1 MATIV
6 REQGR
11 QAGWLG
17 GITRYQWLVL
27 FVAWLGWSLD
37 ATDFNLYS
45 LVLRPAI
52 TELLGGQA
60 SAAEL
65 GQVGGIVSTVGLLG
79 WALGGFLFGMLADYI
94 GRVRTLTI
102 SIALFSLF
110 TALQGVAQA
119 PWQLGLFRFLGGLG
133 TGAEIIVGIPL
144 LIEVF
149 GGASRAKVAGIMM
162 TGGAFGNIFGS
173 WIYALVGPY
182 GWRPVFFVGILP
194 ALLLI
199 IVRRNMVEPERF
211 VAVQER
217 RAAAKAAG
225 DDATEEDREYQT
237 FVFKQLFSP
246 RLRHNTL
253 VALLFCLGS
262 LLAIWTSQIWLAT
275 IQSLVLEKQ
284 GITGAAAIPYVSTGI
299 LLWGVGGIFGYA
311 AFGFIAD
318 AIGRR
323 GTIIFYSLGTLISG
337 LYLYL
342 GVNSYAPYPPLLF
355 VFGFFVFGVFS
366 GHAVYIPELYPT
378 YARATAVSFANGS
391 GRVITAFGPLVA
403 GLLVGPFGGD
413 FNKAAALM
421 TGFAILSIIAMLLGR
436 ETRGQPLPT

>member
-6 REQGR
+6 RER
-11 QAGWLG
+11 EQAGWLS

-37 ATDFNLYS
+37 ATDFNLYG
-45 LVLRPAI
+45 LVLRPAV

-60 SAAEL
+60 SAAQL
-65 GQVGGIVSTVGLLG
+65 GQVGGIISTVGLLG
-79 WALGGFLFGMLADYI
+79 WAIGGFLFGMLADYI

-102 SIALFSLF
+102 SVALFSVF
-110 TALQGVAQA
+110 TALQGLAQA

-149 GGASRAKVAGIMM
+149 GGASRAKVAGLMM

-173 WIYALVGPY
+173 WIFGLVGPY
-182 GWRPVFFVGILP
+182 GWRPVFLVGVVP

-199 IVRRNMVEPERF
+199 VIRRGLVEPERF
-211 VAVQER
+211 VAVKER
-217 RAAAKAAG
+217 RAAARAAG
-225 DDATEEDREYQT
+225 ASATEEDREYQR
-237 FVFKQLFSP
+237 FVFWQLFSP
-246 RLRHNTL
+246 RLRFNTI

-275 IQSLVLEKQ
+275 IESLVLEKE
-284 GITGAAAIPYVSTGI
+284 GITGAAAIPYVSNGI
-299 LLWGVGGIFGYA
+299 FMWGVGGILGYA

-323 GTIIFYSLGTLISG
+323 ATIIIYSLGTLITG

-342 GVNSYAPYPPLLF
+342 AVNSFGPYPMLLF
-355 VFGFFVFGVFS
+355 AFGFFVFGVFS
-366 GHAVYIPELYPT
+366 GHAIYIPEMYPT

-403 GLLVGPFGGD
+403 GLLVGPFGGN
-413 FNKAAALM
+413 FNLAAAVM
-421 TGFAILSIIAMLLGR
+421 TGFAVLSIVAMIIGR
-436 ETRGQPLPT
+436 ETRGHPLPA

>member
-6 REQGR
+6 REQER

-17 GITRYQWLVL
+17 GISRYQWLVL

-45 LVLRPAI
+45 LVLRPAV

-60 SAAEL
+60 DPATL
-65 GQVGGIVSTVGLLG
+65 GLVGGSISTVGLLG
-79 WALGGFLFGMLADYI
+79 WAFGGFLFGMLADYI
-94 GRVRTLTI
+94 GRVKTLTI
-102 SIALFSLF
+102 SIAVFSVF
-110 TALQGVAQA
+110 TALQGIAQA

-144 LIEVF
+144 MAEVF
-149 GGASRAKVAGIMM
+149 GGSQRAKVIGIMM

-173 WIYALVGPY
+173 WIYALVGPF

-199 IVRRNMVEPERF
+199 LIRRNLVEPERF
-211 VAVQER
+211 LAVRER

-225 DDATEEDREYQT
+225 DGATEEDKEYQR
-237 FVFKQLFSP
+237 FVFLQLFSP
-246 RLRHNTL
+246 RLRFNTA
-253 VALLFCLGS
+253 VALLFCLGT

-275 IQSLVLEKQ
+275 IQSLMLDKE
-284 GITGAAAIPYVSTGI
+284 GISGVAAIPYISNGI
-299 LLWGVGGIFGYA
+299 LLWGVGGIFGYS

-323 GTIIFYSLGTLISG
+323 ATIILYSVGTLAAG

-342 GVNSYAPYPPLLF
+342 GVNSYGPYPILLF
-355 VFGFFVFGVFS
+355 IFGFFVFGVFS
-366 GHAVYIPELYPT
+366 GHAIYIPELYPT

-391 GRVITAFGPLVA
+391 GRVITSFGPLVA

-421 TGFAILSIIAMLLGR
+421 TSFAILSIIAMVFGR